1 MAAWWRWIEEGK
13 TKDTKVNYEV
23 TVIPSTIF
31 IELVTQQMEKTGV
44 IILLVT
50 ISQ

>member
-1 MAAWWRWIEEGK
+1 MK
-13 TKDTKVNYEV
+13 LNYEV
-23 TVIPSTIF
+23 TVIAPTTF

-44 IILLVT
+44 IILLIT